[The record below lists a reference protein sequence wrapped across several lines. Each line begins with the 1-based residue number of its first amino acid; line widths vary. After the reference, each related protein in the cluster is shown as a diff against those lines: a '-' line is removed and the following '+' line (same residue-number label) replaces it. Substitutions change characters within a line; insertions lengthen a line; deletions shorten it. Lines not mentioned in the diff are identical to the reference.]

1 MLYPIAV
8 FILIHTNSSVV
19 VETFHFT
26 QSRLEEMSS
35 ISIALE
41 EIQHDSNPPSG
52 NPNAVG
58 GPEPEASPMAV
69 N

>member
-1 MLYPIAV
+1 M
-8 FILIHTNSSVV
+8 N
-19 VETFHFT
+19 
-26 QSRLEEMSS
+26 S

-41 EIQHDSNPPSG
+41 EIQHNSNPPSE

-58 GPEPEASPMAV
+58 GPEHEASPMAV